1 MTVRLKERRCRR
13 QEMARKPIAFN
24 LAVEFATA
32 GLPGQPIRLWIVV
45 SQFAQLAN
53 TSLRIRHVH
62 HCCAQFEGIARPNG
76 LILKPRFV
84 STAMPP
90 RCGLASR
97 PRDNLTSMAV
107 VPRSTIDSK
116 GTTISY
122 LDFGGVGQLIVLLHG
137 LAGGA
142 SEWTDTAIALTGRGY
157 VIAPDLRGHGHS
169 DRLPQDVSPEAHTTD
184 VVKLIQHLH
193 GGPIKLIGQSFGGLV
208 AYLVAATHPAL
219 VTG

>member
-97 PRDNLTSMAV
+97 PRDNLTSGGGSALNHRFKRHDDFL
-107 VPRSTIDSK
+107 PR
-116 GTTISY
+116 
-122 LDFGGVGQLIVLLHG
+122 FR
-137 LAGGA
+137 
-142 SEWTDTAIALTGRGY
+142 WGR
-157 VIAPDLRGHGHS
+157 PTNR
-169 DRLPQDVSPEAHTTD
+169 
-184 VVKLIQHLH
+184 
-193 GGPIKLIGQSFGGLV
+193 
-208 AYLVAATHPAL
+208 
-219 VTG
+219 